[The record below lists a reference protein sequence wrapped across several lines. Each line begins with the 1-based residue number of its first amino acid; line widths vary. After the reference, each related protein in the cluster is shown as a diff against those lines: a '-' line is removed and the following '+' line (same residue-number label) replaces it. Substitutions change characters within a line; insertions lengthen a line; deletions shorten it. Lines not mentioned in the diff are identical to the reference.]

1 MLRGPKFLSITIAI
15 VMLGHAGLTAVPATA
30 GTYEPVADTYV
41 DASKSTRNFGTAP
54 SLRVD
59 GSPELIAYLRFEISE
74 PATSAELRFRAET
87 ATRSGFDIWHVPDD
101 AWTETGTT
109 YATRPQLGDHL
120 GSTGPVA
127 ADTWIALTISPVGE
141 QAGPVSFAI
150 TTPGST
156 AVRIT
161 SREGATP
168 PQLVAPAPQ
177 PADHFTVEP
186 IGSEYVARGSDGS
199 EFLGSVKFVVEAA
212 VLALGR
218 SGGGTVEFSAGTFD
232 LGTGQFEFY
241 DVEDLVFRGA
251 GTGLTIIRN
260 DTDAARDTE
269 PFDFVRA
276 DRIALRDLT
285 VSAGGTS
292 RSTSDAI
299 DLDDGN
305 DVLIERVEVVASRAR
320 GIVFDGKN
328 DADGTADRN
337 IVRDCVIRGVPS
349 DGIELLGSRDNL
361 IEGCLIEGVGG
372 HGIQLAASSSVA
384 DQPNKSSDRNL
395 VRDNVVREAGADGL
409 NLFGGSDNVVT
420 GNTIRNSADQ
430 IPRRDGIRIDSR
442 EGLTCNGN
450 RIFGNDSS
458 DDQQTPT
465 QRYGIN
471 ISSPYCIGTVIGD
484 NLLTGNVL
492 GPIWD
497 AGVGT
502 IYETTDLEAPAA
514 PTGLRAEAVDHQTVR
529 LEWTEATD
537 NIGVTAYEIYR
548 DDAVLGS
555 VDGDTTAMVDAGARP
570 DTTYTYYVVARDGAG
585 NSSEPSN
592 TATVTTAPAPTEVQR
607 AVVAD
612 SYVNESSPSRNYG
625 TATSVRIDGEP
636 RLVTY
641 LRFDLSG
648 ITVVDEAVLRI
659 YATSRAAVGFDV
671 RTASDDWSEREVT
684 FQNAPQPDGDIVVAS
699 GPFGAEAWVEV
710 DVTSLILPD
719 RTITLMLAT
728 EHPTAV
734 AMASRESGTGAQLI
748 LRRSETSTSG
758 G

>member
-1 MLRGPKFLSITIAI
+1 MLRGTKVLSITIAI
-15 VMLGHAGLTAVPATA
+15 VMMLGHAGLTAVPATA
-30 GTYEPVADTYV
+30 GTYEAVADTYV
-41 DASKSTRNFGTAP
+41 DASRPTRNFGAA
-54 SLRVD
+54 SALRVD

-74 PATSAELRFRAET
+74 PVASAELRFRAET
-87 ATRSGFDIWHVPDD
+87 ATTSGFDLWQVPDHG
-101 AWTETGTT
+101 WTEDGTT
-109 YATRPQLGDHL
+109 YTNRPQLADHL
-120 GSTGPVA
+120 SSTGPVTA
-127 ADTWIALTISPVGE
+127 GTWVAVGLSLPVQ

-150 TTPGST
+150 TTRGST

-161 SREGATP
+161 SREGGMP
-168 PQLVAPAPQ
+168 PQLLAPAPR
-177 PADHFTVEP
+177 PADHFQVEP
-186 IGSEYVARGSDGS
+186 SGDGYLAQGNDGN
-199 EFLGSVKFVVEAA
+199 EFRGSVKYVVEAA
-212 VLALGR
+212 VAELGR

-232 LGTGQFEFY
+232 LGADQFEFY
-241 DVEDLVFRGA
+241 DVEDVVFRGA
-251 GTGLTIIRN
+251 GMGVTTIGN
-260 DTDAARDTE
+260 HTDAARDTE

-276 DRIALRDLT
+276 DRISITDLT
-285 VSAGGTS
+285 VSAGGAS

-299 DLDDGN
+299 DFDNGN

-328 DADGTADRN
+328 DDDGTADRN
-337 IVRDCVIRGVPS
+337 VVRDGVIRGVPS

-361 IEGCLIEGVGG
+361 IEGCLVEGVGG
-372 HGIQLAASSSVA
+372 HGIQVVASSSVA
-384 DQPNKSSDRNL
+384 DQPNKSSDRNT
-395 VRDNVVREAGADGL
+395 VRGNVVRESGADGL
-409 NLFGGSDNVVT
+409 NLFGGSDNIIAD
-420 GNTIRNSADQ
+420 NTVRNSADQ

-450 RIFGNDSS
+450 RIFGNDSG
-458 DDQQTPT
+458 DDQQAPT

-471 ISSPYCIGTVIGD
+471 IASSDCFGTVIGD

-502 IYETTDLEAPAA
+502 IYETTDFEAPTA

-529 LEWTEATD
+529 LEWGGATD
-537 NIGVTAYEIYR
+537 KIGVTAYEVHR

-555 VDGDTTAMVDAGARP
+555 VDGDTTAMVDGGVRP

-585 NSSEPSN
+585 NSSGPSN

-612 SYVNESSPSRNYG
+612 SYVSESSPSRNYG

-636 RLVTY
+636 RLLTY

-671 RTASDDWSEREVT
+671 RTAPDDWSEYELT
-684 FQNAPQPDGDIVVAS
+684 FQNSPQPDGDTVVAS
-699 GPFGAEAWVEV
+699 GSFGAEAWVEV

-719 RTITLMLAT
+719 RSITLLLAT

-748 LRRSETSTSG
+748 LRRS
-758 G
+758 